1 MATNIGRELVFK
13 GKGLVTI
20 NDIPFAYAT
29 NAELSVSM
37 EKATLKR
44 SHEKFPDRIVYT
56 GGEMKLNLTLKGSIS
71 NLDLTH
77 FYDVEN
83 STGDIFTHEIL
94 NVVLD
99 DQGKY
104 THTYDASLTI
114 HKVIVVTED
123 FDVYEPDVT
132 IDTGTATIDVGTDNA
147 NKPAK
152 IYITYRTS
160 GTKIV
165 FNPDAEP
172 KPVEIKVYSKLHP
185 EGEEV
190 LYVKKAILNSKSFPR
205 NMEEPFG
212 DMSLEFEV
220 QGGFEVWYVL

>member
-1 MATNIGRELVFK
+1 MATQIGRELVFK

-56 GGEMKLNLTLKGSIS
+56 GGEMKLNLTLKGSIT
-71 NLDLTH
+71 NLDLTL
-77 FYDVEN
+77 FYDVASSIGN
-83 STGDIFTHEIL
+83 IFTHE
-94 NVVLD
+94 VLD
-99 DQGKY
+99 AILDDTGKHR
-104 THTYDASLTI
+104 HTYDSSVNV
-114 HKVIVVTED
+114 HKVIVVTEN
-123 FDVYEPDVT
+123 FEVYEPNININT
-132 IDTGTATIDVGTDNA
+132 PGTLEIDMGSSFA
-147 NKPAK
+147 NRKVK
-152 IYITYRTS
+152 IYITYRAE
-160 GTKIV
+160 GDKIV
-165 FNPDAEP
+165 FKPDAEP
-172 KPVEIKVYSKLHP
+172 KYVDVKIYNKLHP
-185 EGEEV
+185 VGQEV

-220 QGGFEVWYVL
+220 QGGFEVWYV